1 MRALSGLVRI
11 VLVAA
16 VAGVMLY
23 GFRYSMHQA
32 IQTVIDSQPPPANL
46 AETPSFSSFEGC
58 DLGVTLYGSAPSRPC
73 DFTPPAI
80 PETPA
85 PRIVTMSKADSE
97 KAASWFGLAALLL
110 PLGLGGAAVAGYF
123 LTRGND

>member
-1 MRALSGLVRI
+1 MLLV
-11 VLVAA
+11 VAF
-16 VAGVMLY
+16 AGVMLY

-32 IQTVIDSQPPPANL
+32 IQTVIDSEPPPTKL
-46 AETPSFSSFEGC
+46 ADTPSFSSFEGC
-58 DLGVTLYGSAPSRPC
+58 DFGATLYGSAPSRPC
-73 DFTPPAI
+73 EFTPPTI
-80 PETPA
+80 PETPT
-85 PRIVTMSKADSE
+85 PVQTMSKADSE